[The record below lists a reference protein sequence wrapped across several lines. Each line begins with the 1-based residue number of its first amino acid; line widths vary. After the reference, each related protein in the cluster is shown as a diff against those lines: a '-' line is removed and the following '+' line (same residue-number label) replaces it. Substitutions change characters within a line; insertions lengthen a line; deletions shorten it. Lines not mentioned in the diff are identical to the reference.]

1 MQHSITCLFT
11 PHRTPMAVVANKQKV
26 DELKKAFHADPM
38 AVDLLQLLG
47 PQAVY
52 FFGDASAV
60 GGG

>member
-1 MQHSITCLFT
+1 
-11 PHRTPMAVVANKQKV
+11 MAVVANKQKV